1 MNYSVYLA
9 TEVDDFPWIL
19 YSHNLSA
26 SEAAAIAL
34 DLNSLGHL
42 VYINETAEVLQ

>member
-1 MNYSVYLA
+1 MNYAVYLA

-19 YSHNLSA
+19 YSRNLSA
-26 SEAAAIAL
+26 GEAAAIAR

-42 VYINETAEVLQ
+42 VYINETTETLQ

>member
-19 YSHNLSA
+19 YSRNLTA
-26 SEAAAIAL
+26 SEAAAIAR
-34 DLNSLGHL
+34 DLNGLGHL
-42 VYINETAEVLQ
+42 VYVNETTEVVQ